1 MFPHIYMLL
10 SCYVVLAAW
19 FRMKYPHL
27 AIGALASSA
36 PILFMDDL
44 IQPNA
49 YFDVVSRDFKVTY
62 IVYILF
68 IYMCFVKLF
77 YS

>member
-1 MFPHIYMLL
+1 MLL
-10 SCYVVLAAW
+10 VYVVLAAW
-19 FRMKYPHL
+19 FRMKYSHL

-36 PILFMDDL
+36 PILFMDDM

-49 YFDVVSRDFKVTY
+49 YFDVVSRDFKVIY
-62 IVYILF
+62 IIYILF
-68 IYMCFVKLF
+68 THVLCQFV